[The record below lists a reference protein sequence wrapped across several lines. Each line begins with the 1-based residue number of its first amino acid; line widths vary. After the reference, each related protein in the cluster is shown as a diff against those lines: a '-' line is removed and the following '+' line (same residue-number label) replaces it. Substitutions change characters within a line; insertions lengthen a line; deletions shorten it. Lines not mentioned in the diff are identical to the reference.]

1 LKTNF
6 VKAKNLLEAL
16 ENLNSG
22 RGTVLAGGTDVMV
35 ELHERNLS
43 VENIIDISNL
53 TELRGINID
62 QEKVIILSGST
73 HGEIEKDEVIKNRL
87 PILAE
92 ACRSVGSTLIRNR
105 GTIGGNIVNNAS
117 CADSIP
123 TLLLLDSTVTLK
135 SLYNE
140 REVCLQDFLD
150 SCGKVNIN
158 REELLYS
165 INVKPL
171 NSYRYKFIKVGR
183 RKSLAISRLTLA
195 IALKDNNGVIEDL
208 RICPGAM
215 LGKPTR
221 LYETEKKFKGE
232 ALRKCINSIA
242 EEAVKEVIT
251 LSGKRWSSEY
261 KEPVLRG
268 LIIRTLEEWGE
279 TL

>member
-1 LKTNF
+1 LNTNF

-22 RGTVLAGGTDVMV
+22 RGTVLAGGTDIMV

-73 HGEIEKDEVIKNRL
+73 HGDIEKDEIIKNKL
-87 PILAE
+87 PILAD

-123 TLLLLDSTVTLK
+123 PLLLLDSTVTLK
-135 SLYNE
+135 SLNNE

-150 SCGKVNIN
+150 RCGKVNLN
-158 REELLYS
+158 REEILYS

-232 ALRKCINSIA
+232 VLKKSINSIA
-242 EEAVKEVIT
+242 EEALKEVIA